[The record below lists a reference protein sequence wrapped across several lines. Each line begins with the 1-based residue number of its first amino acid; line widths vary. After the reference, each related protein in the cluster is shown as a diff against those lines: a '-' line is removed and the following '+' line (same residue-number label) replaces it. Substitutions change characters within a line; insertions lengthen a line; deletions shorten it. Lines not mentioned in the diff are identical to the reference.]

1 MGSKRQLM
9 DCGSSAPC
17 LVPPA
22 RPIGLSKVVSGGD
35 SPEEVERQADRQ
47 VEEVEKQA
55 DRQVEVVEKPADRQ
69 VGELEK
75 PADRQ
80 VGEVERRA
88 ERQVE
93 EVERRA
99 ERQVEEVEKQADRQV
114 GNGRTES
121 LRTFRQGEGS
131 ACLPAGLQG
140 KRGLSR
146 PGSGCD
152 CQTEAAR
159 SGSATWHR

>member
-1 MGSKRQLM
+1 M

-35 SPEEVERQADRQ
+35 SPEVVEKQADRQ
-47 VEEVEKQA
+47 VEEVEK
-55 DRQVEVVEKPADRQ
+55 PAERQ
-69 VGELEK
+69 VGVVERQ
-75 PADRQ
+75 ADRQ
-80 VGEVERRA
+80 VGEVEKQA
-88 ERQVE
+88 ER
-93 EVERRA
+93 
-99 ERQVEEVEKQADRQV
+99 KV
-114 GNGRTES
+114 GDGRTES
-121 LRTFRQGEGS
+121 LRTFRLGEGS
-131 ACLPAGLQG
+131 ACLPVGLRG